1 MYELPIQ
8 GEIKTL
14 AYKEGSSGI
23 FTGPLAGMYQGYR
36 FASTTPDERDF
47 VLDLPNGTIALTI
60 KQEIRSLLTPRPAE
74 HPFAD
79 GVDPFDNMPP
89 ESPGGPSHGAPGGPP
104 SGATGGGPPGL
115 AGGPPPGA
123 AGGPPGGPRG
133 LVGGRP
139 FYMEVMATVDPAKCT
154 GIFANSTGQIEI
166 NAPDYDMAG
175 HLIINTKHG
184 DLHLDFLESGGR
196 GVLNANLRVNGE
208 HSTGIY
214 RNARGDLTFS
224 LKTVPPN
231 FGRGPYSGTLWL
243 EQAPPAI

>member
-1 MYELPIQ
+1 MYELPVQ

-36 FASTTPDERDF
+36 FASMTPDVRDF
-47 VLDLPNGTIALTI
+47 VLDLPNGTIAPTV

-74 HPFAD
+74 HPFAA
-79 GVDPFDNMPP
+79 GVDPFDSMPTVP
-89 ESPGGPSHGAPGGPP
+89 PGGPP
-104 SGATGGGPPGL
+104 SP
-115 AGGPPPGA
+115 GGPPPGA

-139 FYMEVMATVDPAKCT
+139 FYMEVMATVDSEKCT
-154 GIFANSTGQIEI
+154 GIFANSTGQMEI
-166 NAPDYDMAG
+166 TAPDYEMAG
-175 HLIINTKHG
+175 HLIITTQHG
-184 DLHLDFLESGGR
+184 DLRLDFLESGGR
-196 GVLNANLRVNGE
+196 GILNANLWVNGE

-231 FGRGPYSGTLWL
+231 FGRGPYSGTIWL
-243 EQAPPAI
+243 EQAPHAE